1 VTDDPR
7 NPDAVHVGRIDDF
20 PLGRGRRVHLPRE
33 TVAVF
38 RLADGWFALQD
49 SCPHMGASLAD
60 GRIEDGA
67 VVCHWHGW
75 RFDLVSGQGDMRR
88 WACARIYGVRLEDGE
103 VFLDPPPEAAGSQAQ
118 KEEEEEW
125 IRWDPDRFFRKKPE
139 DS

>member
-1 VTDDPR
+1 VTRDADPVR
-7 NPDAVHVGRIDDF
+7 VGRVEDF
-20 PLGRGRRVHLPRE
+20 PLGRGRRVKLPGE

-38 RLADGWFALQD
+38 RLASGWFALQD

-75 RFDLVSGQGDMRR
+75 RFDLRSGQGDMRR
-88 WACARIYGVRLEDGE
+88 WACARVYGVRVEGGE
-103 VFLDPPPEAAGSQAQ
+103 VLLEPPPEPATENRPEDEA
-118 KEEEEEW
+118 EEDW
-125 IRWDPDRFFRKKPE
+125 IRWDAERFLRKKPD